1 MQQRK
6 LLILDIDETL
16 IHGAEQRLDREPDA
30 VAPWCFLYK
39 RPHVDSF
46 MQFCREHF
54 RVAVWTTAT
63 PEHAEFCLS
72 KICEPDYPFAFIWT
86 RERCTQVRDMVGMYD
101 MGVGYHWV
109 KTLAKIK
116 RHGFALEQTMM
127 VDDTPSVLERN
138 YGNLVKIDRYLGD
151 PDDMELLR
159 LMPYLLDLKEVEN
172 IRSIE
177 KRGWKS
183 HYDIQPSSQLPCRIS
198 RDKGTGKAVKE

>member
-1 MQQRK
+1 MKQKK

-39 RPHVDSF
+39 RKYVEAF
-46 MQFCREHF
+46 MAFCSEHF
-54 RVAVWTTAT
+54 RVAIWTTAT
-63 PEHAEFCLS
+63 PEHAEFCL
-72 KICEPDYPFAFIWT
+72 KHICEPDYPFEFIWT
-86 RERCTQVRDMVGMYD
+86 RERCTQVRDMVGMCD
-101 MGVGYHWV
+101 HWV

-116 RHGFALEQTMM
+116 RHGFDLEQTIM

-138 YGNLVKIDRYLGD
+138 YGNLVQMERYMGD

-159 LMPYLLDLKEVEN
+159 LMPYLLDLKQAKN
-172 IRSIE
+172 IRMIE

-183 HYDIQPSSQLPCRIS
+183 HYSTPQSDDIQCWIS
-198 RDKGTGKAVKE
+198 KYKGENNE